1 MVDSEN
7 KRSQPIN
14 NYREKLLHY
23 QLHVESHFDK
33 FRVSF
38 AASRFTIEAN
48 TSKREDLSPD
58 IY

>member
-1 MVDSEN
+1 MVESEN
-7 KRSQPIN
+7 KRTQPIN

-38 AASRFTIEAN
+38 VASRFYNRIQYV
-48 TSKREDLSPD
+48 KDMK
-58 IY
+58 IYRL